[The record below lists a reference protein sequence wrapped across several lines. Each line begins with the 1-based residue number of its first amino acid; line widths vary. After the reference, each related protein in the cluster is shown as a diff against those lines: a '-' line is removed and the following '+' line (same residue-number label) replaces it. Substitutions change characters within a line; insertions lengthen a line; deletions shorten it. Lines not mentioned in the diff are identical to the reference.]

1 MQPISFQVYKKE
13 AKTRFAQGKSFYFYK
28 GQKRKLIKIAK
39 KKKQVECLLQFVVK
53 FFFLFRKTLDW
64 MMEAKIKVFL
74 IFRFIYI

>member
-39 KKKQVECLLQFVVK
+39 KKKKTSWMFVAVCGK
-53 FFFLFRKTLDW
+53 VFFFYFVKL
-64 MMEAKIKVFL
+64 
-74 IFRFIYI
+74 